1 MIQGRSSS
9 TGCVRTTCQQLA
21 ASIRQGGLLLLALW
35 LLTVYPAP
43 LRADVS
49 VSQISPKL
57 SVFASL
63 RARGEFWDWFEGTSG
78 DSSYAYAATVAK
90 LGLKWRQDLFD
101 LHLEAQNTALMGL
114 PDDASAPAPQGS
126 FGLGPVYL
134 SHNRRRNDAS
144 VFLKQAYLTLKQLG
158 IPGLRLRGG
167 RLSVAEG
174 AEVMSKDPTI
184 DWIKRMRV
192 SQRLLGPFG
201 WSHVGRSYD
210 GFTLSWTRGA
220 YNFTL
225 HGSHPTQAG
234 FDLAGNK
241 TIDDIDILYASFN
254 LTRPEFAKT
263 TDARLFYIY
272 YADGRNLQPTD
283 NRPAI
288 GRTGAVTAGAS
299 WRPPPDH
306 RHLAINTGGGNLIHI
321 VPTGAGPIDLMG
333 WGVVQGGDWG
343 RQDHHG
349 WAFAVEAGWQPKGL
363 PWKPWFRIGYNRSS
377 GDDDPSDSDHDTF
390 FQMLPTARVYSFST
404 FYNLMNNE
412 DIFFQLILRPL
423 EGLVWRTD
431 FHYIRVSE
439 KNDLWYQGA
448 GATLQDRQAGFGFVG
463 RPVFGKRDLFQIIET
478 SLSYNL
484 NKHINVNA
492 FFAHVFGDSIVDQ
505 IYPDDSANFGYI
517 ETTLKF

>member
-1 MIQGRSSS
+1 MIQGCRSS
-9 TGCVRTTCQQLA
+9 TGCARTTYQQLA
-21 ASIRQGGLLLLALW
+21 AFIRQGGLLLLVLC
-35 LLTVYPAP
+35 LLTVFPAP
-43 LRADVS
+43 LRAEVPI
-49 VSQISPKL
+49 SQISPKL

-63 RARGEFWDWFEGTSG
+63 RTRGEFWDWFEGTSG

-90 LGLKWRQDLFD
+90 LGLKWQQDLFD

-114 PDDASAPAPQGS
+114 PDDASAPAPQS
-126 FGLGPVYL
+126 AFGLGHVYL
-134 SHNRRRNDAS
+134 AHNRRQNDAS
-144 VFLKQAYLTLKQLG
+144 VFLKQAHLTLKQLG

-167 RLSVAEG
+167 RHSIAGG

-241 TIDDIDILYASFN
+241 TIDDIDILYAGFN
-254 LTRPEFAKT
+254 LTRPEFAKL

-272 YADGRNLQPTD
+272 YADGRNLRPTD
-283 NRPAI
+283 NRPAAE
-288 GRTGAVTAGAS
+288 RS
-299 WRPPPDH
+299 R
-306 RHLAINTGGGNLIHI
+306 RHIAINMGGGNLIQV

-333 WGVVQGGDWG
+333 WGVAQGGDWG

-363 PWKPWFRIGYNRSS
+363 PWNPWFRIGYNRSS
-377 GDDDPSDSDHDTF
+377 GDDDPNDSDHDTF

-448 GATLQDRQAGFGFVG
+448 GATLEDRQAGFGFVG

-484 NKHINVNA
+484 NKHINVNV

>member
-1 MIQGRSSS
+1 MIQGRSNS
-9 TGCVRTTCQQLA
+9 TGCARTLYQQLA
-21 ASIRQGGLLLLALW
+21 AFIRQRGLLLLGLW
-35 LLTVYPAP
+35 LLTLLPAP
-43 LRADVS
+43 LRAEVP
-49 VSQISPKL
+49 VTQISPKL

-63 RARGEFWDWFEGTSG
+63 RTRGEFWDWFEGTSG

-90 LGLKWRQDLFD
+90 LGLKWQQDLFD

-134 SHNRRRNDAS
+134 SHNRRQHDAS
-144 VFLKQAYLTLKQLG
+144 VFLKQAHLTLKQLG

-167 RLSVAEG
+167 RHSIAEG
-174 AEVMSKDPTI
+174 AEVLSKDPTI

-201 WSHVGRSYD
+201 WSHTGRAYD
-210 GFTLSWTRGA
+210 GFTASYTKGA
-220 YNFTL
+220 YNFTV

-241 TIDDIDILYASFN
+241 TIDDIDILYAGFN
-254 LTRPEFAKT
+254 LTRPEFAQT

-272 YADGRNLQPTD
+272 YADGRNLRPTD
-283 NRPAI
+283 NRPATI
-288 GRTGAVTAGAS
+288 RNAD
-299 WRPPPDH
+299 R
-306 RHLAINTGGGNLIHI
+306 RHLAINTGGGHLIHV

-333 WGVVQGGDWG
+333 WSVVQGGDWG

-349 WAFAVEAGWQPKGL
+349 WAFAVEAGWQPGGL
-363 PWKPWFRIGYNRSS
+363 PWTPWFRIGYNRSS
-377 GDDDPSDSDHDTF
+377 GDDDPNDSDHDTF

-423 EGLVWRTD
+423 KGLTWRTD

-439 KNDLWYQGA
+439 QNDLWYQGA
-448 GATLQDRQAGFGFVG
+448 GATLEDRQTGFGFVG
-463 RPVFGKRDLFQIIET
+463 RPAFGKRDLFQIIET

-484 NKHINVNA
+484 NKHINVNV
-492 FFAHVFGDSIVDQ
+492 FFTHVFGDSIVDQ

>member
-9 TGCVRTTCQQLA
+9 TGCARTTYRQLA
-21 ASIRQGGLLLLALW
+21 AFIQQGGLLLLVLC

-57 SVFASL
+57 SVFGSL
-63 RARGEFWDWFEGTSG
+63 RTRGEFWDWFEGTSG

-90 LGLKWRQDLFD
+90 LGLKWQQDLFD

-134 SHNRRRNDAS
+134 SHNRRQNDAS
-144 VFLKQAYLTLKQLG
+144 VFLKQAHLTLKQLG

-167 RLSVAEG
+167 RHSIAGG

-241 TIDDIDILYASFN
+241 TIDDIDILYAGFN
-254 LTRPEFAKT
+254 LTRPEFAQM

-283 NRPAI
+283 NRPAAE
-288 GRTGAVTAGAS
+288 RS
-299 WRPPPDH
+299 R
-306 RHLAINTGGGNLIHI
+306 RHLAINMGGGNLIQV

-343 RQDHHG
+343 QQDHHG

-363 PWKPWFRIGYNRSS
+363 PWNPWFRIGYNRSS
-377 GDDDPSDSDHDTF
+377 GDDDPHDSDHDTF

-412 DIFFQLILRPL
+412 DGFFQLILRPL

-448 GATLQDRQAGFGFVG
+448 GATLEDRQAGFGFVG
-463 RPVFGKRDLFQIIET
+463 RPTFGKRDLFQIIET

-484 NKHINVNA
+484 NKHINVNV

>member
-1 MIQGRSSS
+1 MIRCLSSS
-9 TGCVRTTCQQLA
+9 TEHTRYTRYTEMTYRK
-21 ASIRQGGLLLLALW
+21 ASALIQRPLLLVLW
-35 LLTVYPAP
+35 LLIVWPTP
-43 LRADVS
+43 LQAEVPIT
-49 VSQISPKL
+49 QISPKL

-63 RARGEFWDWFEGTSG
+63 RARGEFWDWFKGTSG

-90 LGLKWRQDLFD
+90 LGLKWQQDLFD

-126 FGLGPVYL
+126 FGLGAVYL
-134 SHNRRRNDAS
+134 SHNRRQSDAS
-144 VFLKQAYLTLKQLG
+144 VFLKQAHLTLKQLG
-158 IPGLRLRGG
+158 VPGLSLRGG
-167 RLSVAEG
+167 RHSIAEG
-174 AEVMSKDPTI
+174 AEVLSKDPTI
-184 DWIKRMRV
+184 DWVKKMRV

-210 GFTLSWTRGA
+210 GFTLSWTKDA

-241 TIDDIDILYASFN
+241 TITDIDILYAGFN

-272 YADGRNLQPTD
+272 YADGRNLRPTD
-283 NRPAI
+283 NRPA
-288 GRTGAVTAGAS
+288 AV
-299 WRPPPDH
+299 RNR
-306 RHLAINTGGGNLIHI
+306 RHLAINTGGGHLIQV

-343 RQDHHG
+343 SQDHNG
-349 WAFAVEAGWQPKGL
+349 WAFAAEAGWQPSGL
-363 PWKPWFRIGYNRSS
+363 PWKPWFRIGYNLSS
-377 GDDDPSDSDHDTF
+377 GDDDPNDGDHDTF

-423 EGLVWRTD
+423 KGWSGART
-431 FHYIRVSE
+431 FTTSASTRRTTCGTRARVPPWE
-439 KNDLWYQGA
+439 
-448 GATLQDRQAGFGFVG
+448 TG
-463 RPVFGKRDLFQIIET
+463 RPALA
-478 SLSYNL
+478 LSAARPL
-484 NKHINVNA
+484 A
-492 FFAHVFGDSIVDQ
+492 
-505 IYPDDSANFGYI
+505 SAICFRLSRPASA
-517 ETTLKF
+517 TT

>member
-9 TGCVRTTCQQLA
+9 TGCARTTYQQLA
-21 ASIRQGGLLLLALW
+21 AFIRQGGLLLLVLC

-57 SVFASL
+57 SVFGSL
-63 RARGEFWDWFEGTSG
+63 RTRGEFWDWFEGTSG

-90 LGLKWRQDLFD
+90 LGLKWQQDLFD

-134 SHNRRRNDAS
+134 SHNRRQNDAS
-144 VFLKQAYLTLKQLG
+144 VFLKQAHLTLKQLG

-167 RLSVAEG
+167 RHSIAGG

-241 TIDDIDILYASFN
+241 TIDDIDILYAGFN
-254 LTRPEFAKT
+254 LTRPEFAQM

-283 NRPAI
+283 NRPAAE
-288 GRTGAVTAGAS
+288 RS
-299 WRPPPDH
+299 R
-306 RHLAINTGGGNLIHI
+306 RHLAINMGGGNLIQV

-363 PWKPWFRIGYNRSS
+363 PWNPWFRIGYNRSS
-377 GDDDPSDSDHDTF
+377 GDDDPNDSDHDTF

-412 DIFFQLILRPL
+412 DGFFQLILRPL

-448 GATLQDRQAGFGFVG
+448 GATLEDRQAGFGFVG
-463 RPVFGKRDLFQIIET
+463 RPTFGKRDLFQIIET

-484 NKHINVNA
+484 NKHINVNV

-505 IYPDDSANFGYI
+505 LYPDDSANFGYI

>member
-114 PDDASAPAPQGS
+114 PDDASTPAPQGS

>member
-1 MIQGRSSS
+1 MDQGRL
-9 TGCVRTTCQQLA
+9 Q
-21 ASIRQGGLLLLALW
+21 
-35 LLTVYPAP
+35 
-43 LRADVS
+43 
-49 VSQISPKL
+49 
-57 SVFASL
+57 F
-63 RARGEFWDWFEGTSG
+63 
-78 DSSYAYAATVAK
+78 YAA
-90 LGLKWRQDLFD
+90 
-101 LHLEAQNTALMGL
+101 
-114 PDDASAPAPQGS
+114 
-126 FGLGPVYL
+126 
-134 SHNRRRNDAS
+134 
-144 VFLKQAYLTLKQLG
+144 
-158 IPGLRLRGG
+158 
-167 RLSVAEG
+167 RLS
-174 AEVMSKDPTI
+174 SDP
-184 DWIKRMRV
+184 
-192 SQRLLGPFG
+192 
-201 WSHVGRSYD
+201 GR
-210 GFTLSWTRGA
+210 
-220 YNFTL
+220 
-225 HGSHPTQAG
+225 

-241 TIDDIDILYASFN
+241 TIDDIDILYAGFN
-254 LTRPEFAKT
+254 LTRPEFAKL

-272 YADGRNLQPTD
+272 YADGRNLRPTD
-283 NRPAI
+283 NRPAAE
-288 GRTGAVTAGAS
+288 RS
-299 WRPPPDH
+299 R
-306 RHLAINTGGGNLIHI
+306 RHIAINMGGGNLIQV

-363 PWKPWFRIGYNRSS
+363 PWSPWFRIGYNRSS
-377 GDDDPSDSDHDTF
+377 GDDDPNDGDHDTF

-448 GATLQDRQAGFGFVG
+448 GATLEDRQAGFGFVG

-484 NKHINVNA
+484 NKHINVNV

-517 ETTLKF
+517 ETTFKF

>member
-1 MIQGRSSS
+1 MIRCLSSS
-9 TGCVRTTCQQLA
+9 TEHTRYTRYTEMTCRK
-21 ASIRQGGLLLLALW
+21 ASALIQRPLLLVLW
-35 LLTVYPAP
+35 LLIVWPTP
-43 LRADVS
+43 LQAEVPIT
-49 VSQISPKL
+49 QISPKL

-63 RARGEFWDWFEGTSG
+63 RARGEFWDWFKGTSG

-90 LGLKWRQDLFD
+90 LGLKWQQDLFD

-134 SHNRRRNDAS
+134 SHNRRQNDAS
-144 VFLKQAYLTLKQLG
+144 VFLKQAHLTLKQLG
-158 IPGLRLRGG
+158 VPGLSLRGG
-167 RLSVAEG
+167 RHSIAEG
-174 AEVMSKDPTI
+174 AEVLSKDPTI
-184 DWIKRMRV
+184 DWVKKMRV

-210 GFTLSWTRGA
+210 GFTLSWTKDA

-241 TIDDIDILYASFN
+241 TITDIDILYAGFN

-272 YADGRNLQPTD
+272 YADGRNLRPTD
-283 NRPAI
+283 NRPA
-288 GRTGAVTAGAS
+288 AV
-299 WRPPPDH
+299 RNR
-306 RHLAINTGGGNLIHI
+306 RHLAINTGGGHLIQV

-343 RQDHHG
+343 SQDHNG
-349 WAFAVEAGWQPKGL
+349 WAFAAEAGWQPSGL
-363 PWKPWFRIGYNRSS
+363 PWKPWFRIGYNLSS
-377 GDDDPSDSDHDTF
+377 GDDDPNDGDHDTF

-448 GATLQDRQAGFGFVG
+448 GATLEDRQAGFGFVG
-463 RPVFGKRDLFQIIET
+463 RPTFGKRDLFQIIET

-484 NKHINVNA
+484 NKHININV

>member
-9 TGCVRTTCQQLA
+9 TGCTRTTYRQPA
-21 ASIRQGGLLLLALW
+21 AFIQQGGLLLLVLC

-57 SVFASL
+57 SVFGSL
-63 RARGEFWDWFEGTSG
+63 RTRGEFWDWFEGTSG

-90 LGLKWRQDLFD
+90 LGLKWQQDLFD

-134 SHNRRRNDAS
+134 SHNRRQNDAS
-144 VFLKQAYLTLKQLG
+144 VFLKQAHLTLKQLG

-167 RLSVAEG
+167 RHSLAGG

-241 TIDDIDILYASFN
+241 TIDDIDILYAGFN
-254 LTRPEFAKT
+254 LTRPEFAKL

-272 YADGRNLQPTD
+272 YADGRNLLPTD
-283 NRPAI
+283 NRPAAE
-288 GRTGAVTAGAS
+288 RS
-299 WRPPPDH
+299 R
-306 RHLAINTGGGNLIHI
+306 RHLAINMGGGNLIQV
-321 VPTGAGPIDLMG
+321 VPTGAGLIDLMG

-343 RQDHHG
+343 QQDHHG

-363 PWKPWFRIGYNRSS
+363 PWNPWFRIGYNRSS
-377 GDDDPSDSDHDTF
+377 GDDDPNDSDHDTF

-412 DIFFQLILRPL
+412 DGFFQLILRPL

-448 GATLQDRQAGFGFVG
+448 GATLEDRQAGFGFVG
-463 RPVFGKRDLFQIIET
+463 RPTFGKRDLFQIIET

-484 NKHINVNA
+484 NKHINVNV

>member
-9 TGCVRTTCQQLA
+9 TGYARTTYQQLA
-21 ASIRQGGLLLLALW
+21 ASIRQGGLLLLVLC

-43 LRADVS
+43 LRAEVPI
-49 VSQISPKL
+49 SQISPKL
-57 SVFASL
+57 SVFGSL
-63 RARGEFWDWFEGTSG
+63 RTRGEFWDWFEGTSG

-90 LGLKWRQDLFD
+90 LGLKWQQDLFD

-134 SHNRRRNDAS
+134 SHNRRQNDAS
-144 VFLKQAYLTLKQLG
+144 VFLKQAHLTLKQLG

-167 RLSVAEG
+167 RHSIAGG

-241 TIDDIDILYASFN
+241 TIDDIDILYAGFN
-254 LTRPEFAKT
+254 LTRPEFAQM

-283 NRPAI
+283 NRPAAE
-288 GRTGAVTAGAS
+288 RS
-299 WRPPPDH
+299 R
-306 RHLAINTGGGNLIHI
+306 RHLAINMGGGNLIQV

-363 PWKPWFRIGYNRSS
+363 PWNPWFRIGYNRSS
-377 GDDDPSDSDHDTF
+377 GDDDPNDSDHDTF

-412 DIFFQLILRPL
+412 DGFFQLILRPL

-448 GATLQDRQAGFGFVG
+448 GATLEDRQAGFGFVG
-463 RPVFGKRDLFQIIET
+463 RPTFGKRDLFQIIET

-484 NKHINVNA
+484 NKHINVNV

>member
-9 TGCVRTTCQQLA
+9 TGCARTTCQQLA

-114 PDDASAPAPQGS
+114 PDDASTPAPQGS

>member
-1 MIQGRSSS
+1 MIQGRSIS
-9 TGCVRTTCQQLA
+9 TGWARTTNQQLA
-21 ASIRQGGLLLLALW
+21 AFIQQGGLLLLALC
-35 LLTVYPAP
+35 LLTVCPTP
-43 LRADVS
+43 LRAEVP

-90 LGLKWRQDLFD
+90 LGLKWQQDFFD

-134 SHNRRRNDAS
+134 SHNRRQNDAS
-144 VFLKQAYLTLKQLG
+144 VFLKQAHLTLKQLG

-167 RLSVAEG
+167 RHSIAGG

-241 TIDDIDILYASFN
+241 TIDDIDILYAGFN
-254 LTRPEFAKT
+254 LTRPEFAKM

-272 YADGRNLQPTD
+272 YADGRNLRPTD
-283 NRPAI
+283 NRPAAE
-288 GRTGAVTAGAS
+288 RS
-299 WRPPPDH
+299 R
-306 RHLAINTGGGNLIHI
+306 RHIAINMGGGNLIQVI
-321 VPTGAGPIDLMG
+321 PTGAGPIDLMG

-349 WAFAVEAGWQPKGL
+349 WAFAVEAGWQPSGL
-363 PWKPWFRIGYNRSS
+363 PWKPWFRLGYNRSS
-377 GDDDPSDSDHDTF
+377 GDDDPNDGDHDTF

-404 FYNLMNNE
+404 FYNLMNNA
-412 DIFFQLILRPL
+412 DAFFQLILRPL

-431 FHYIRVSE
+431 FHYIQVSE

-448 GATLQDRQAGFGFVG
+448 GATLEDRQAGFGFVG
-463 RPVFGKRDLFQIIET
+463 RPTFGKRDLFQIIET

-484 NKHINVNA
+484 NKHINVNV

>member
-1 MIQGRSSS
+1 MIQGRSSF
-9 TGCVRTTCQQLA
+9 TGCARTTYQQLA
-21 ASIRQGGLLLLALW
+21 ASIRQGGLLLLVLC

-43 LRADVS
+43 LRAEVPI
-49 VSQISPKL
+49 SQISPKL
-57 SVFASL
+57 SVFGSL
-63 RARGEFWDWFEGTSG
+63 RTRGEFWDWFEGTSG

-90 LGLKWRQDLFD
+90 LGLKWQQDLFD
-101 LHLEAQNTALMGL
+101 LHLETQNTALMGL
-114 PDDASAPAPQGS
+114 PADASAPAPQGS

-134 SHNRRRNDAS
+134 SHNRRQNDAS
-144 VFLKQAYLTLKQLG
+144 VFLKQAHLTLKQLG

-167 RLSVAEG
+167 RHSIAGG

-241 TIDDIDILYASFN
+241 TIDDIDILYAGFN
-254 LTRPEFAKT
+254 LTRPEFAQM

-283 NRPAI
+283 NRPAAE
-288 GRTGAVTAGAS
+288 RS
-299 WRPPPDH
+299 R
-306 RHLAINTGGGNLIHI
+306 RHLAINMGGGNLIQV

-363 PWKPWFRIGYNRSS
+363 PWNPWFRIGYNRSS
-377 GDDDPSDSDHDTF
+377 GDDDPNDSDHDTF

-412 DIFFQLILRPL
+412 DGFFQLILRPL

-448 GATLQDRQAGFGFVG
+448 GATLEDRQAGFGFVG
-463 RPVFGKRDLFQIIET
+463 RPTFGKRDLFQIIET

-484 NKHINVNA
+484 NKHINVNV

>member
-9 TGCVRTTCQQLA
+9 TGCARTTYRQLA
-21 ASIRQGGLLLLALW
+21 AFIQQGGLLLLVLCF
-35 LLTVYPAP
+35 LTVYPVP

-57 SVFASL
+57 SVFGSL
-63 RARGEFWDWFEGTSG
+63 RTRGEFWDWFEGTSG

-90 LGLKWRQDLFD
+90 LGLKWQQDLFD

-134 SHNRRRNDAS
+134 SHNRRQNDAS
-144 VFLKQAYLTLKQLG
+144 VFLKQAHLTLKQLG

-167 RLSVAEG
+167 RHSIAGG

-241 TIDDIDILYASFN
+241 TIDDIDILYAGFN
-254 LTRPEFAKT
+254 LTRPEFAKM

-272 YADGRNLQPTD
+272 YADGRNLRPTD
-283 NRPAI
+283 NRPAAE
-288 GRTGAVTAGAS
+288 RS
-299 WRPPPDH
+299 R
-306 RHLAINTGGGNLIHI
+306 RHLAINMGGGNLIQV

-363 PWKPWFRIGYNRSS
+363 PWNPWFRIGYNRSS
-377 GDDDPSDSDHDTF
+377 GDDDPNDSDHDTF
-390 FQMLPTARVYSFST
+390 FQMLPTARVYSFAT

-412 DIFFQLILRPL
+412 DGFFQLILRPL

-448 GATLQDRQAGFGFVG
+448 GATLEDRQAGFGFVG
-463 RPVFGKRDLFQIIET
+463 RPTFGKRDLFQIIET

-484 NKHINVNA
+484 NKHINVNV